1 MNQEAGESADFSTPA
16 ERRWYLRFPR
26 SQRVKEREAPEN
38 VEARLVTGTDF
49 LGHTLQY
56 GHMRSHFR
64 SWRGSG
70 RLQRNLRVPTRSRSV
85 GSHSL
90 QGFYRSAARCDR
102 ASSCGRAQRRATEGG
117 RVCPRPSWAGQDN
130 SRLLGCIPQVRG
142 NRLKV
147 ESS

>member
-1 MNQEAGESADFSTPA
+1 M
-16 ERRWYLRFPR
+16 
-26 SQRVKEREAPEN
+26 KEREAPEN
-38 VEARLVTGTDF
+38 VEARLVTGTGF

-90 QGFYRSAARCDR
+90 QGFYRSAVDVIALLLADR
-102 ASSCGRAQRRATEGG
+102 LSTEQRKAVGSPLVLVGLVTTIPAVWASIRRV
-117 RVCPRPSWAGQDN
+117 RVD
-130 SRLLGCIPQVRG
+130 
-142 NRLKV
+142 RLKV
-147 ESS
+147 EIS

>member
-1 MNQEAGESADFSTPA
+1 
-16 ERRWYLRFPR
+16 
-26 SQRVKEREAPEN
+26 VKEREAPEY

-90 QGFYRSAARCDR
+90 QGFYRSAVDVIALLLADR
-102 ASSCGRAQRRATEGG
+102 LSTEQRKAVGEVYLVLVGLVKTI
-117 RVCPRPSWAGQDN
+117 PAFWAVFGE
-130 SRLLGCIPQVRG
+130 C
-142 NRLKV
+142 
-147 ESS
+147 E